1 MELSTWQDQISMWYE
16 HRKHDQVGKLET
28 ILYQAPDEVFGPKLC
43 ERQSKAIACWLD
55 GCLRVFQHARYHD
68 HQKAYQTLLYASA
81 KLEQAACQV
90 STDIEIKDW
99 CLKRLQHLTVLALE
113 FCNQQCDQS
122 EWQQQAHSLIES
134 HVALMRSLN
143 WNETGSMIKVYV
155 INPER

>member
-16 HRKHDQVGKLET
+16 HRKNDQVG
-28 ILYQAPDEVFGPKLC
+28 
-43 ERQSKAIACWLD
+43 
-55 GCLRVFQHARYHD
+55 
-68 HQKAYQTLLYASA
+68 

-143 WNETGSMIKVYV
+143 WNETRKHDQGL
-155 INPER
+155 RH

>member
-81 KLEQAACQV
+81 KLEQAACQA

-143 WNETGSMIKVYV
+143 WNETRKHDQGL
-155 INPER
+155 RH

>member
-16 HRKHDQVGKLET
+16 NRKHDQVDALES
-28 ILYQAPDEVFGPKLC
+28 ILYQVPTDVFGPELS
-43 ERQSKAIACWLD
+43 EPQSKAIACWLD

-68 HQKAYQTLLYASA
+68 HQKAYQTLLYTSA
-81 KLEQAACQV
+81 KLEQAACQLA
-90 STDIEIKDW
+90 TDIQIKDW

-122 EWQQQAHSLIES
+122 EWQQQANNLIES

-143 WNETGSMIKVYV
+143 WNETRKHDQGLHH
-155 INPER
+155 

>member
-16 HRKHDQVGKLET
+16 QRKHDQVGKLET

-81 KLEQAACQV
+81 KLEQAACQA

-143 WNETGSMIKVYV
+143 WNETRKHDQGL
-155 INPER
+155 RH

>member
-1 MELSTWQDQISMWYE
+1 MELGTWQDQISIWYE

-143 WNETGSMIKVYV
+143 WNETGKHDQGL
-155 INPER
+155 RH